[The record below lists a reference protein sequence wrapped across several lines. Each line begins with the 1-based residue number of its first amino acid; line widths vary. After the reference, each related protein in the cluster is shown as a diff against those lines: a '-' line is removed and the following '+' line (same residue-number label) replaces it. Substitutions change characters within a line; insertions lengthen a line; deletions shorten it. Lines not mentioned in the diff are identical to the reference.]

1 MNKNN
6 AFIHGI
12 IPGGLTTTN
21 EIRVLVCWLASR
33 QPEGVPQNLLID
45 SLTLEGLA
53 NDFEITAAISAL
65 LENGQVVLEDDCVK
79 LDGEGRRAAALLG
92 DEIPPAVRE
101 KAAAALDRM
110 VDLAKNKSETD
121 VQIIKV
127 SDGYV
132 VRCSVLD
139 IGTDLFSV
147 SLFAPTREQAEG
159 IRDHFLQ
166 DPGRLYQY
174 NLFLLTGEDYTE

>member
-53 NDFEITAAISAL
+53 NYFEITAAISAL
-65 LENGQVVLEDDCVK
+65 LENGQVILEDDCVK

-101 KAAAALDRM
+101 KPPPPSTGWWTWPTKSRWPSTWSTRPPVNKDDHKTPSPPLPPRPSSSPQKPPCTSPQTPCRCWAATA
-110 VDLAKNKSETD
+110 S
-121 VQIIKV
+121 
-127 SDGYV
+127 
-132 VRCSVLD
+132 
-139 IGTDLFSV
+139 
-147 SLFAPTREQAEG
+147 
-159 IRDHFLQ
+159 
-166 DPGRLYQY
+166 
-174 NLFLLTGEDYTE
+174 